1 MPANRLFKFLDD
13 NKIRYITLKHSPAYT
28 AQEVAASAHIPGK
41 EVAKTVMVK
50 LDEKMA
56 MAVVPASETVNFS
69 KLKKAAGADDADL
82 ATEPEFRD
90 LFPNCDVG
98 TMPPFGRL
106 YDLPVYSDLRLAEDE
121 EIAFSAG
128 SHAKLVRMPYVDYE
142 RLAQPEIASFSGV

>member
-1 MPANRLFKFLDD
+1 MPAHRLFKFLDE
-13 NKIRYITLKHSPAYT
+13 NKIKYVTLNHSPAYT
-28 AQEVAASAHIPGK
+28 AQDVAASAHIPGK

-50 LDEKMA
+50 LNGQMA

-69 KLKKAAGADDADL
+69 KLKKAAGADEADL
-82 ATEPEFRD
+82 ATESEFRD